1 MNRDA
6 NLSPEM
12 QNAFID
18 GELDAADWTQMIDRL
33 GRDAELRR
41 ELCELR
47 AMKDMVRSA
56 YAGVQA
62 QDRPQQSRPG
72 PRALAA
78 GLAVALLGAGWIAH
92 SWTVPAP
99 QVAGD
104 PALRPAVSASHVLVH
119 VSSGQAETLSTALD
133 EIEDLLRA
141 SKAAGRALDLEVV
154 ANSSGLDLLR
164 ADASPHAAR
173 ISALRLRYPNLAFIA
188 CNQTIDRLRERG
200 VTVELLPGVQVAP
213 SALDQVVKRMQ
224 SGWAYI
230 RA

>member
-6 NLSPEM
+6 NVSPEM
-12 QNAFID
+12 QNAFVD
-18 GELDAADWTQMIDRL
+18 GELDAADWTRL

-56 YAGVQA
+56 YAGVKA
-62 QDRPQQSRPG
+62 QGHPHRSPPG
-72 PRALAA
+72 RRALAA
-78 GLAVALLGAGWIAH
+78 GLVAALLGAGWIAQ
-92 SWTVPAP
+92 SWMVPAP
-99 QVAGD
+99 RLAGD

-119 VSSGQAETLSTALD
+119 VSSGQPETLATALD
-133 EIEDLLRA
+133 EIEDLLRVA
-141 SKAAGRALDLEVV
+141 KAAGRALELEVV

-164 ADASPHAAR
+164 AGASPHAAR
-173 ISALRLRYPNLAFIA
+173 VSALRLRYPNLAFIA
-188 CNQTIDRLRERG
+188 CNQSIDRMRERG